1 MNFLFNTKFLLTV
14 VCLFLA
20 VLESA
25 NAGAFARRGLDNSH
39 SPSNNNANRAASFR
53 FSVLPEV
60 PAFVNQVKTVGRT
73 STTDVTNSR
82 RPVKKE
88 RVSPYSLE
96 ASLVA
101 PDSTRSRTQ

>member
-1 MNFLFNTKFLLTV
+1 MTYCLSTKMLLAV

-25 NAGAFARRGLDNSH
+25 NAGAFARRGMDSA
-39 SPSNNNANRAASFR
+39 PANNANRAASFR

-60 PAFVNQVKTVGRT
+60 PAFVDHVKTVGRT
-73 STTDVTNSR
+73 SATDVTNSR
-82 RPVKKE
+82 RPAMKE

-101 PDSTRSRTQ
+101 PDSTRGRSQ